1 MPVFFR
7 PLQGWDR
14 GLFAAAGGLALIS
27 SLAMASAGATLPPGL
42 AARHVTWVALGI
54 VMSVAVAHTNYR
66 RWTDFAWLAYGLSVI
81 ALSLVPV
88 AGAMRLGA
96 TRWLSIGGLS
106 VQPSELAKLT
116 TVWLLARVLA
126 GSAGPLS
133 GRTVGV
139 SLLIVGPPAALVF
152 LQPDLGSASVFFA
165 IWGGMLWMAGAS
177 RWTLGALVSVL
188 VAMLPLGWHLLR
200 AYQRD
205 RLLAFLNPQMDPLG
219 VGYTIIQSM
228 IALGAGGLWGR
239 GWFAG
244 TQNQLRFLP
253 ERHSDFIFSVI
264 GEEWGFIGCLSVV
277 TLFGVLLTRATRLA
291 MTTAD
296 PQGRLLAGGVGLWIG
311 YQAFVN
317 MGMVMGLVPVVGVPL
332 PLVSYGGS
340 SMVTVWVALGFLQS
354 IGRAER

>member
-1 MPVFFR
+1 V
-7 PLQGWDR
+7 
-14 GLFAAAGGLALIS
+14 
-27 SLAMASAGATLPPGL
+27 L
-42 AARHVTWVALGI
+42 AA
-54 VMSVAVAHTNYR
+54 
-66 RWTDFAWLAYGLSVI
+66 
-81 ALSLVPV
+81 
-88 AGAMRLGA
+88 
-96 TRWLSIGGLS
+96 
-106 VQPSELAKLT
+106 
-116 TVWLLARVLA
+116 
-126 GSAGPLS
+126 SAGPLS
-133 GRTVGV
+133 GRRVGM

-177 RWTLGALVSVL
+177 RWALGALVSAL
-188 VAMLPLGWHLLR
+188 VAMLPIGWHLLK

-219 VGYTIIQSM
+219 AGYTIIQST

-277 TLFGVLLTRATRLA
+277 MLFGVLLTRAARLA

-354 IGRAER
+354 IVRAER